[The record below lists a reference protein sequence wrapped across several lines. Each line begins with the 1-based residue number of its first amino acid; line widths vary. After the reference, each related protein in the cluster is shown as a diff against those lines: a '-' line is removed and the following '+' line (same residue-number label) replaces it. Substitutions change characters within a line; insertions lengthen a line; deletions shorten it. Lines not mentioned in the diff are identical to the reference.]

1 MIVFRLTKKKYSH
14 DLSGK
19 GAEIAGGRWN
29 SKNVAV
35 VYTSE
40 SRALCTAEIAVHTQ
54 LGIIP
59 KDYEL
64 VHILIP
70 DSIQFMEIS
79 PDELPLPWN
88 SFPYNS
94 ITQNI
99 GNHFID
105 TKEYPVLKVPSA
117 VIPGDFN
124 YLINPIHP
132 DSKEIKIIKA
142 EAFSFDTRLFKK

>member
-88 SFPYNS
+88 SIPYNS

-124 YLINPIHP
+124 YLINPGHP
-132 DSKEIKIIKA
+132 DSREIKIIKT
-142 EAFSFDTRLFKK
+142 EAFSFDARLFKK